1 MRTAKVRDG
10 APSSIKA
17 VQRGRELIKVVNK
30 KRKEP
35 GVKCDEFQG
44 VDRNSLQ
51 YYEFCLL
58 L

>member
-17 VQRGRELIKVVNK
+17 ARRGRELIKVTNN

-35 GVKCDEFQG
+35 RVECNEFQG
-44 VDRNSLQ
+44 VDRNSL
-51 YYEFCLL
+51 
-58 L
+58 

>member
-10 APSSIKA
+10 GPSSIKA
-17 VQRGRELIKVVNK
+17 ARRGRELIKVTNN

-35 GVKCDEFQG
+35 GVECNEFQG